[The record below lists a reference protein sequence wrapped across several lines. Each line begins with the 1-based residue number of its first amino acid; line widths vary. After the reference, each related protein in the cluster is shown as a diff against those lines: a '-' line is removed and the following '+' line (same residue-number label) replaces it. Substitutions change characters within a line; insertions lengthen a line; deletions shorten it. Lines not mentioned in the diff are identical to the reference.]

1 MFDLLLED
9 YGNLNRIESSLINKN
24 YRSSSSNDTGKIDIR
39 NSTITNNSKI
49 VVDRINPHTFSHA
62 FEMLDSDDTI
72 GAIVFRAYGRQLC
85 LATKEKDLYGSAWG
99 DSYVIT
105 FSDYSLYQLDMQYGY
120 AGGVKSFAKEAQ
132 AKTAVSRCVKA
143 FFEKAPEGTRKKWD
157 ALIIYKDPSVG
168 EKRLNRIEN
177 KKGAVPTPS
186 QKIAYKEYIEKLND
200 DFKERCKN
208 YLDNVRQDTTNKK
221 EVIDYLM
228 NRSNIQKL
236 KFRGSIYEKIDSS
249 TNLLGSNF
257 NIRYQKNIDQEA
269 RDNPEFLWL
278 LFSWNGFLP
287 YIKEIYYGNERWG
300 DDKKP
305 LDTLR

>member
-24 YRSSSSNDTGKIDIR
+24 YRSSGSNDTGKIDIR

-132 AKTAVSRCVKA
+132 AKTAVSR
-143 FFEKAPEGTRKKWD
+143 
-157 ALIIYKDPSVG
+157 
-168 EKRLNRIEN
+168 
-177 KKGAVPTPS
+177 
-186 QKIAYKEYIEKLND
+186 
-200 DFKERCKN
+200 
-208 YLDNVRQDTTNKK
+208 
-221 EVIDYLM
+221 
-228 NRSNIQKL
+228 
-236 KFRGSIYEKIDSS
+236 
-249 TNLLGSNF
+249 
-257 NIRYQKNIDQEA
+257 
-269 RDNPEFLWL
+269 
-278 LFSWNGFLP
+278 
-287 YIKEIYYGNERWG
+287 
-300 DDKKP
+300 
-305 LDTLR
+305 